1 MANFA
6 YRGRNGAGEIVQ
18 GIQEGETA
26 GAVADLLFG
35 RGVAPIEIKPTT
47 AAATRDAGGSGAA
60 MRFFRQ
66 KVEHIDVLL
75 FSRQIHTL
83 LRAGVP
89 IMRALAGLQESSTN
103 EAMKDVLQDVRE
115 SLDSGRELSLSLARH
130 PRIFSPFYLSMVRV
144 GEMTGRLEEVFI
156 RLFDHLAF
164 ERFMKEQVKSALRYP
179 SFVVAAMAIAIVVVN
194 IFVIPAFA
202 KVFKGFGAELPF
214 MTRLLIGFSNFMLN
228 WWPALLL
235 GIVAAVFGFR
245 AWLKTSKGRYT
256 WDRYKLSIPIA
267 GKIVRKA
274 TLARFAASFALASRS
289 GVPIIQALTNVAATV
304 DNAYISDKVEKMR
317 DGVERGESILRTS
330 IAAGVFTPVVL
341 QMIAVGEE
349 SGALDDMMKEIADM
363 YQSEVEYEL
372 KTLAQQIEPILIV
385 ALGIMVLILALGI
398 FLPLWDLGGVKTWS
412 LPPQHRAPTPIPKA
426 GPSRLECVPSW

>member
-1 MANFA
+1 MASFA

-18 GIQEGETA
+18 GIMEGATA
-26 GAVADLLFG
+26 GAVADLLSG
-35 RGVAPIEIKPTT
+35 NGVLPIEIKPTT
-47 AAATRDAGGSGAA
+47 PADAKVDSGPA
-60 MRFFRQ
+60 MGIKLFQQ
-66 KVEHIDVLL
+66 KVEHLDVLL

-83 LRAGVP
+83 LRSGVP

-103 EAMKDVLQDVRE
+103 PAMRQVLQDVRE
-115 SLDSGRELSLSLARH
+115 SLDSGREMSLSLARH
-130 PRIFSPFYLSMVRV
+130 PTVFTPFYLSMVRV

-164 ERFMKEQVKSALRYP
+164 ERFMQEQVKSALRYP
-179 SFVVAAMAIAIVVVN
+179 SFVVAAMAIAIIVVN

-202 KVFKGFGAELPF
+202 KVFKGFGAELPL
-214 MTRLLIGFSNFMLN
+214 MTRMLLGFSDFMLA

-235 GIVAAVFGFR
+235 GGVAAVFGFN
-245 AWLKTSKGRYT
+245 AWRRTSKGRYA
-256 WDRYKLSIPIA
+256 WDRFKLRIPIA
-267 GKIVRKA
+267 GKIIRKA

-289 GVPIIQALTNVAATV
+289 GVPIIQALTNVAETV
-304 DNAYISDKVEKMR
+304 DNAYISDKVERMR

-330 IAAGVFTPVVL
+330 ISAGVFTPVVL

-385 ALGIMVLILALGI
+385 ALGVLVMILALGI
-398 FLPLWDLGGVKTWS
+398 FLPLWDLGKVAIK
-412 LPPQHRAPTPIPKA
+412 K
-426 GPSRLECVPSW
+426 

>member
-1 MANFA
+1 MPNFA

-18 GIQEGETA
+18 GILEGATA

-35 RGVAPIEIKPTT
+35 SGVTPLEIKPTG
-47 AAATRDAGGSGAA
+47 ASSVKAEAGAGGGIQLLK
-60 MRFFRQ
+60 Q
-66 KVEHIDVLL
+66 KVEHMDVLL

-103 EAMKDVLQDVRE
+103 PAMREVLQDVRD

-130 PRIFSPFYLSMVRV
+130 PEAFSPFYLSMVRV

-164 ERFMKEQVKSALRYP
+164 ERFMKDQVKSALRYP
-179 SFVVAAMAIAIVVVN
+179 SFVVAAMCLAVVIVN

-202 KVFKGFGAELPF
+202 RVFKGFGAELPL
-214 MTRLLIGFSNFMLN
+214 MTRILIGFSDFMVT

-235 GIVAAVFGFR
+235 GAVLAVFGFN
-245 AWLKTSKGRYT
+245 AWRNTPKGRYT
-256 WDRYKLSIPIA
+256 WDRFKLRIPIA

-289 GVPIIQALTNVAATV
+289 GVPIIQALTNVAETV
-304 DNAYISDKVEKMR
+304 DNAYIADKVEKMR

-330 IAAGVFTPVVL
+330 ISAGVFTPVVL

-349 SGALDDMMKEIADM
+349 SGALDDMMKEVADM

-372 KTLAQQIEPILIV
+372 KTLAQQIEPILILV
-385 ALGIMVLILALGI
+385 LGIMVLILALGI
-398 FLPLWDLGGVKTWS
+398 FLPLWDLGKVTVK
-412 LPPQHRAPTPIPKA
+412 R
-426 GPSRLECVPSW
+426 

>member
-1 MANFA
+1 MANFT

-18 GIQEGETA
+18 GSMEGASA
-26 GAVADLLFG
+26 GAVADQLVG
-35 RGVAPIEIKPTT
+35 SGVTPVEIR
-47 AAATRDAGGSGAA
+47 AAEAATEKAGNGTGGIQL
-60 MRFFRQ
+60 FRQ
-66 KVEHIDVLL
+66 KVEHMDVLL

-83 LRAGVP
+83 LRSGVP
-89 IMRALAGLQESSTN
+89 IMRALAGLQESSN
-103 EAMKDVLQDVRE
+103 NPAMKEVLQDVRE

-130 PRIFSPFYLSMVRV
+130 PKAFSPFYLSMVRV

-164 ERFMKEQVKSALRYP
+164 ERFMKDQVKSALRYP
-179 SFVVAAMAIAIVVVN
+179 SFVVASMVIAVVIVN
-194 IFVIPAFA
+194 IFVILAFA
-202 KVFKGFGAELPF
+202 RVFKGFGAELPL
-214 MTRLLIGFSNFMLN
+214 MTRMLIGFSDFMLH

-235 GIVAAVFGFR
+235 GGVGAVFAFN
-245 AWLKTSKGRYT
+245 AWRRTRRGRYD
-256 WDRYKLSIPIA
+256 WDRIKLKIPIA

-289 GVPIIQALTNVAATV
+289 GVPIIQALTNVAETV
-304 DNAYISDKVEKMR
+304 DNAYIADKVEKMR

-349 SGALDDMMKEIADM
+349 SGALDDMMKEVSDM

-372 KTLAQQIEPILIV
+372 KTLAQQIEPILII

-398 FLPLWDLGGVKTWS
+398 FLPLWDLGKVTMK
-412 LPPQHRAPTPIPKA
+412 K
-426 GPSRLECVPSW
+426 

>member
-1 MANFA
+1 MPSFA

-18 GIQEGETA
+18 GVMEGATA
-26 GAVADLLFG
+26 GAVADLIVG
-35 RGVAPIEIKPTT
+35 SGVTPMEIKPTT
-47 AAATRDAGGSGAA
+47 ASTDKAGAGSSVNLQL
-60 MRFFRQ
+60 FKQ
-66 KVEHIDVLL
+66 QVEHMDVLL

-103 EAMKDVLQDVRE
+103 PAMRDVLQDVRE

-130 PRIFSPFYLSMVRV
+130 PKAFSPFYLSMVRV

-164 ERFMKEQVKSALRYP
+164 ERFMKDQVKSALRYP
-179 SFVVAAMAIAIVVVN
+179 SFVVAAMGIAIVIVN

-202 KVFKGFGAELPF
+202 KVFKGFGAELPL
-214 MTRLLIGFSNFMLN
+214 MTRILIGFSDFMLA

-235 GIVAAVFGFR
+235 GIVGAVFGFKG
-245 AWLKTSKGRYT
+245 WLKTTRGRYT
-256 WDRYKLSIPIA
+256 WDRLKLRIPIA

-289 GVPIIQALTNVAATV
+289 GVPIIQALTNVAETV
-304 DNAYISDKVEKMR
+304 DNAYIADKVEKMR

-330 IAAGVFTPVVL
+330 ISAGVFTPVVL

-349 SGALDDMMKEIADM
+349 SGALDDMMKEVADM

-372 KTLAQQIEPILIV
+372 KTLAQQIEPILII
-385 ALGIMVLILALGI
+385 ALGIMVLVLALGI
-398 FLPLWDLGGVKTWS
+398 FQPLWDLGKVTMK
-412 LPPQHRAPTPIPKA
+412 K
-426 GPSRLECVPSW
+426 

>member
-1 MANFA
+1 MASFA

-18 GIQEGETA
+18 GVMDGATA

-35 RGVAPIEIKPTT
+35 SGVTPMEIKPM
-47 AAATRDAGGSGAA
+47 AAVVGKPAGGSDAGITL
-60 MRFFRQ
+60 FKQ

-89 IMRALAGLQESSTN
+89 IMRALAGLQESSAN
-103 EAMKDVLQDVRE
+103 PAMRDVLQDVRE
-115 SLDSGRELSLSLARH
+115 SLDSGRELSLALARH
-130 PRIFSPFYLSMVRV
+130 PKVFSPFYLSMVRV

-164 ERFMKEQVKSALRYP
+164 ERFMQEQVKSALRYP
-179 SFVVAAMAIAIVVVN
+179 SFVVAAMGIAMVVVN

-202 KVFKGFGAELPF
+202 KVFKGFGAELPL
-214 MTRLLIGFSNFMLN
+214 MTRLLIGFSDFMVN

-235 GIVAAVFGFR
+235 GIVAAFFGFK
-245 AWLKTSKGRYT
+245 AWVKTSSGRYT
-256 WDRYKLSIPIA
+256 WDHLKLKIPIA
-267 GKIVRKA
+267 GKIIRKA
-274 TLARFAASFALASRS
+274 TLARFAAAFALASRS
-289 GVPIIQALTNVAATV
+289 GVPIIQTLTNVAETV
-304 DNAYISDKVEKMR
+304 DNAYIAEKVEKMR

-330 IAAGVFTPVVL
+330 ISAGVFTPVVL

-349 SGALDDMMKEIADM
+349 SGALDDMMKEVADM

-385 ALGIMVLILALGI
+385 VLGIMVMILALGI
-398 FLPLWDLGGVKTWS
+398 FLPLWDLGKVAIK
-412 LPPQHRAPTPIPKA
+412 R
-426 GPSRLECVPSW
+426 

>member
-1 MANFA
+1 MPSFS
-6 YRGRNGAGEIVQ
+6 YRGRNGAGESVSGLI
-18 GIQEGETA
+18 EGATA
-26 GAVADLLFG
+26 AAVADQLFG
-35 RGVAPIEIKPTT
+35 TGITPIEIRP
-47 AAATRDAGGSGAA
+47 GAA
-60 MRFFRQ
+60 PEASTALAAGITLFKP

-83 LRAGVP
+83 LRSGVP
-89 IMRALAGLQESSTN
+89 IMRALAGLQDSSTN
-103 EAMKDVLQDVRE
+103 PAMKDVLKDVRE

-130 PRIFSPFYLSMVRV
+130 PRVFTPFYLSMVRV

-156 RLFDHLAF
+156 RLFDHMAF

-179 SFVVAAMAIAIVVVN
+179 SFVVAAMIMAIVIVN

-202 KVFKGFGAELPF
+202 KIFKGFGAELPF
-214 MTRLLIGFSNFMLN
+214 MTRMLIGFSDFMLA

-235 GIVAAVFGFR
+235 GAVGAVFAFKSWVGTR
-245 AWLKTSKGRYT
+245 KGRYD
-256 WDRYKLSIPIA
+256 WDRIKLKIPIA

-274 TLARFAASFALASRS
+274 TLARFAASFAMASRS
-289 GVPIIQALTNVAATV
+289 GVPVIQALSNVAETV
-304 DNAYISDKVEKMR
+304 DNAFISDKIERMR

-349 SGALDDMMKEIADM
+349 SGALDDMMKEIADL

-398 FLPLWDLGGVKTWS
+398 FLPLWDMGKIS
-412 LPPQHRAPTPIPKA
+412 MKK
-426 GPSRLECVPSW
+426 